1 MKILCLTFCLMGFLI
16 EKTLAQVEAKPVPG
30 RMPMPSLPSP
40 VSLADAAS
48 NDSADPEMVSPD
60 TIQFP
65 NNPVSDFLVIYEKLK
80 GVTLIKDASL
90 LAGGAN
96 LSLTLNQPVTKAEAI
111 RLLESTLLLNGYA
124 FIAVDEKAIKVI
136 NTLGGKNPRS
146 EGVFLFTDEKSLPEG
161 EVIASYVMPLTYLS
175 AADAVPIFEQFITL
189 HPYGSLVPVPIANQV
204 LITENSTLIRR
215 LIDVRQ
221 LVDQPAPE
229 VKREF
234 VQLHQADADRVVEL
248 ITKLFEDRKS
258 STGSG
263 GTAKAATG
271 QPSQPPGVPVIPG
284 ASATGG
290 ATITSGESGADILLI
305 PDTRTNRILIS
316 ARPTDIAYIKKLIA
330 DFDIAVDLSEPYEY
344 PLNYV
349 AASDMLP
356 ILSDL
361 LQEQSDEGTGAAGG
375 ATGQPTR
382 GVTGGI
388 GSNLANAANSART
401 GSSSGGVSGSG
412 QLGSLQEP
420 GEQQAAQ
427 SIIVGKTRLI
437 ADNRANSILVIGQ
450 PEAKTKVMSILGKL
464 DKRPLQVYLATVIG
478 QLRVSNA
485 DDFSVNILQ
494 KYAGGTTGAASIAGG
509 RNFTSTNTP
518 LSSTAAN
525 MAAMANVAQAALGGL
540 PGVQIMTFIGNSL
553 NLYIQALTATA
564 RFRIASRPAIFT
576 ANNKKAVIY
585 NGQKIAVPTSTVTT
599 LGGGGSAT
607 ATSGSQQSNIQY
619 QDVVLKIEVVPLI
632 NSAREISLQ
641 IIQTNDTLE
650 KGINSS
656 TDIGGGVS
664 VPKINTQE
672 LTTSVI
678 VPDRATI
685 LLGGLVTQTDEKS
698 SSGVPFLSTIPLM
711 GNLFKST
718 TDTTDRQE
726 LVVMMQPSVIGD
738 TPELKEISRTERDLT
753 GFSSKEMVPVSLR
766 AGGKNP
772 TNPPIQTAP
781 DSGAQSNKRS
791 WDMLWS
797 KNGQE

>member
-1 MKILCLTFCLMGFLI
+1 
-16 EKTLAQVEAKPVPG
+16 
-30 RMPMPSLPSP
+30 
-40 VSLADAAS
+40 
-48 NDSADPEMVSPD
+48 
-60 TIQFP
+60 
-65 NNPVSDFLVIYEKLK
+65 
-80 GVTLIKDASL
+80 
-90 LAGGAN
+90 
-96 LSLTLNQPVTKAEAI
+96 
-111 RLLESTLLLNGYA
+111 
-124 FIAVDEKAIKVI
+124 
-136 NTLGGKNPRS
+136 
-146 EGVFLFTDEKSLPEG
+146 
-161 EVIASYVMPLTYLS
+161 
-175 AADAVPIFEQFITL
+175 
-189 HPYGSLVPVPIANQV
+189 
-204 LITENSTLIRR
+204 
-215 LIDVRQ
+215 
-221 LVDQPAPE
+221 
-229 VKREF
+229 
-234 VQLHQADADRVVEL
+234 
-248 ITKLFEDRKS
+248 
-258 STGSG
+258 
-263 GTAKAATG
+263 
-271 QPSQPPGVPVIPG
+271 
-284 ASATGG
+284 
-290 ATITSGESGADILLI
+290 
-305 PDTRTNRILIS
+305 
-316 ARPTDIAYIKKLIA
+316 
-330 DFDIAVDLSEPYEY
+330 
-344 PLNYV
+344 
-349 AASDMLP
+349 
-356 ILSDL
+356 
-361 LQEQSDEGTGAAGG
+361 
-375 ATGQPTR
+375 
-382 GVTGGI
+382 
-388 GSNLANAANSART
+388 
-401 GSSSGGVSGSG
+401 
-412 QLGSLQEP
+412 LQEP

-509 RNFTSTNTP
+509 RNITTTNTP

-525 MAAMANVAQAALGGL
+525 MATMAKVAQSALGGL
-540 PGVQIMTFIGNSL
+540 PGVQIMTFVGSAL
-553 NLYIQALTATA
+553 DLYIQALTATA

-685 LLGGLVTQTDEKS
+685 LLGGLVTQTDEKAS
-698 SSGVPFLSTIPLM
+698 TGVPFLSTIPLM

-718 TDTTDRQE
+718 SDTTDRQE